1 MVKQSK
7 LTSLTFLVLLSEIV
21 FSNWEKNIQEEL
33 EQAFCKWLRTM
44 KNDEEVYMQLRNIQQ
59 KTTKCVEVYYERL
72 LKLIDYL

>member
-21 FSNWEKNIQEEL
+21 FLNWEKNIQEEL